1 MATYKGIKGFSI
13 QNLSADPS
21 NPIEGEMW
29 YNSTSNVWKVE
40 EATAAGA
47 WATGGNMPTSYSEN
61 AGGGSKIAGIQFGGN
76 GTGETNEYNG
86 TWTSVN
92 AMINARN
99 NCGGSGSQTAALAV
113 GSQDISPPPA
123 AYSNLVEEYD
133 GTSWTAGTN
142 YPTVIAS
149 NPGLTG
155 VITAAIMAGGSDNS
169 SQLSVV
175 NNYDGTTW
183 TAETVLPSARDRNGV
198 CGTQTTA
205 ISLGGRDPSA
215 PPYLNTVDTYDGTS
229 WTNVT
234 NYPTGLIGIGTSGDS
249 ANAVTFGGN
258 NYPGTKQT
266 ATNIWNGSTF
276 SSDTAMS
283 TARNQGSHG
292 NFGSSTSGTFAAG
305 GSGSTATEEWTGPG
319 APLTQTITVS

>member
-40 EATAAGA
+40 EATTAGA
-47 WATGGNMPTSYSEN
+47 WATGGNMPTTYSEN

-76 GTGETNEYNG
+76 STGETNEYNG

-92 AMINARN
+92 AMSNARN
-99 NCGGSGSQTAALAV
+99 NHGGSGSQTAALAV
-113 GSQDISPPPA
+113 GSQNIPPA
-123 AYSNLVEEYD
+123 PPSYSNLVEEYD

-142 YPTVIAS
+142 YPTTIAS

-155 VITAAIMAGGSDNS
+155 ITTAAIMIGGAIPPYTSA
-169 SQLSVV
+169 V

-183 TAETVLPSARDRNGV
+183 TAETALPSARDRNGV

-205 ISLGGRDPSA
+205 ISVGGRDPTA

-234 NYPTGLIGIGTSGDS
+234 NYPTGLQGIGTSGDS
-249 ANAVTFGGN
+249 ANAITFGGTI
-258 NYPGTKQT
+258 YAGPKQT

-276 SSDTAMS
+276 SSETAMS
-283 TARNQGSHG
+283 TARGQGSHG
-292 NFGSSTSGTFAAG
+292 NVGSSTSSTFAAG
-305 GSGSTATEEWTGPG
+305 ESGSTATEEFTGAG
-319 APLTQTITVS
+319 AAVTKTITVS